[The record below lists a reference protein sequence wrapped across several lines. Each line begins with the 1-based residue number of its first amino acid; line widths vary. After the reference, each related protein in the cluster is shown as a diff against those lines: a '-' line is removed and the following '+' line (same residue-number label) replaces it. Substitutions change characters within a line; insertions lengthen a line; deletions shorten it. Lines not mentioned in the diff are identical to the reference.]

1 VKVAVLASNPALRA
15 TWTPESAASFDVIIA
30 VNIAA
35 TLFPCDWWVAGDAE
49 SFDRFRPIAPPRRGV
64 VTDAL
69 NYRRGAWWPES
80 GQQVQRWC
88 EMRAPFGNGQW
99 HTSGPAAIGFAAI
112 KLKATQIHAF
122 GMDMA
127 GTTDLDGRPACQSTG
142 AHHRWTTEAR
152 QLADI
157 VAATGVLL
165 IRHLAGGTFAVTDP
179 PPPPPMPGAAV
190 QCGWCGRISMRPTPA
205 GDLRCPHCGN
215 RRAVKG

>member
-1 VKVAVLASNPALRA
+1 VKVAVLGSGPSLVPIWEKRD
-15 TWTPESAASFDVIIA
+15 PREFDVILAIN
-30 VNIAA
+30 VAA
-35 TLFPCDWWVAGDAE
+35 TLFACDWWVAGDAHTFTM
-49 SFDRFRPIAPPRRGV
+49 FDPVAPPRVGV

-69 NYRRGAWWPES
+69 SYRGRPWWPES

-88 EMRAPFGNGQW
+88 ELRAPFGNGQW
-99 HTSGPAAIGFAAI
+99 HTSGPAAIGFAAL
-112 KLKATQIHAF
+112 KLAAQEIHAF

-157 VAATGVLL
+157 VKATGVLL
-165 IRHLAGGTFAVTDP
+165 IRHLADGSIVRTTP
-179 PPPPPMPGAAV
+179 PPPIPVPDAV

-205 GDLRCPHCGN
+205 GDLRCPNCGN
-215 RRAVKG
+215 RRAMKG